1 MSNFRMTGNTMKMS
15 TFMHTRNAQ
24 PSLENFQ
31 ETCKK
36 ASQLMYALK
45 RIIIIVLESLR
56 KIALESVS
64 KVIRL
69 SYCNVQLSCFDSNC

>member
-1 MSNFRMTGNTMKMS
+1 MKMS
-15 TFMHTRNAQ
+15 TFMHARNAQ

-36 ASQLMYALK
+36 ASQLMYAIIVLK